1 MSALVEACKSGDAK
15 VAFEL
20 LSASGGY
27 GERRSKSDANRI
39 DWIDRKGNT
48 PLMVASKHGHEECVL
63 VLLDFGADVDA
74 SELFGGT
81 ALMMAAAGG
90 HMDIAQMLFSAGASL
105 TLKSRSGYTAKDYAR
120 IFGHSKIAT
129 WLEGQEHRGNLR
141 EANVQGTFLAVDEPT
156 VQPTVSVIRRSKF
169 RLAEAYAEAPPQV
182 EPVLQ
187 ERNVVPDQGFHP
199 GFACDHS
206 VACASTCAAGHD

>member
-1 MSALVEACKSGDAK
+1 VRSRYSWPPRGVPIDPSSQALPDNQFVM
-15 VAFEL
+15 
-20 LSASGGY
+20 LSVHNALNQPSNP
-27 GERRSKSDANRI
+27 KLI
-39 DWIDRKGNT
+39 
-48 PLMVASKHGHEECVL
+48 M
-63 VLLDFGADVDA
+63 
-74 SELFGGT
+74 FGGT

-141 EANVQGTFLAVDEPT
+141 EANVQGTFLPVDEPT

-199 GFACDHS
+199 AGFACDHS
-206 VACASTCAAGHD
+206 DVACASTCAAGHD

>member
-39 DWIDRKGNT
+39 DWIDKKGTT

-81 ALMMAAAGG
+81 ALMMAAAEG

-105 TLKSRSGYTAKDYAR
+105 TLKSRSGYTAIDYAR

-129 WLEGQEHRGNLR
+129 WLEGQEHRGN
-141 EANVQGTFLAVDEPT
+141 VQGTFLPVDKPT

-169 RLAEAYAEAPPQV
+169 RLADAY
-182 EPVLQ
+182 
-187 ERNVVPDQGFHP
+187 VVPDQGFHP

>member
-1 MSALVEACKSGDAK
+1 MNTLVEACKSGDAK
-15 VAFEL
+15 AAFEL

-90 HMDIAQMLFSAGASL
+90 HMDIAQLLFSAGASL
-105 TLKSRSGYTAKDYAR
+105 KLKSRSGYTAKDYAR

-129 WLEGQEHRGNLR
+129 WLEGQEHRGNVPFKPSLR
-141 EANVQGTFLAVDEPT
+141 EANVHTCSQPGTFLPVDEPT
-156 VQPTVSVIRRSKF
+156 VQPTLS
-169 RLAEAYAEAPPQV
+169 
-182 EPVLQ
+182 
-187 ERNVVPDQGFHP
+187 ERV
-199 GFACDHS
+199 
-206 VACASTCAAGHD
+206 